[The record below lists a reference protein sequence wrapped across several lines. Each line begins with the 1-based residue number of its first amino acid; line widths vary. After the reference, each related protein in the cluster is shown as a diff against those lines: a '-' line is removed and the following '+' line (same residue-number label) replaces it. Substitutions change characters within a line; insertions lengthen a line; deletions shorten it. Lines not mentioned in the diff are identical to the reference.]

1 MTEKFYFTW
10 LFCTDV
16 HVHTDTTRDF
26 QFDENANEKIALTIT
41 CSFSNT
47 LLQKVSTVLEYLL
60 SLIVGSRYL

>member
-1 MTEKFYFTW
+1 M
-10 LFCTDV
+10 
-16 HVHTDTTRDF
+16 HTDTTRDF